1 MPRFQDYFASQAQ
14 NVHPFDKIT
23 NKANDSIENEM
34 LGEQS
39 EEDQARERHLYHREL
54 LGRLMGGKLS
64 PRQYEQLFGQFK
76 D

>member
-1 MPRFQDYFASQAQ
+1 MRLDPELHQAEMPRLQDYFASQAQ

-39 EEDQARERHLYHREL
+39 EED
-54 LGRLMGGKLS
+54 
-64 PRQYEQLFGQFK
+64 
-76 D
+76 